1 MCIMFAIAVDIWYRS
16 VKTVNIS
23 IQQFLCTPLQI
34 HWPDRYVQLF
44 GEAMYDVNQV
54 RSDDVPFEEQLRGME
69 NVIKAGKV
77 LLRAPPIADH
87 ISTLGVAA

>member
-1 MCIMFAIAVDIWYRS
+1 
-16 VKTVNIS
+16 
-23 IQQFLCTPLQI
+23 
-34 HWPDRYVQLF
+34 VQLF

-87 ISTLGVAA
+87 ISSLVLPRICSNAAMSRLCLVCRPSSLEPLPRLGSRSLSRPVAGW